1 MLATLDKTENALMTF
16 FEGSV
21 TKDTLQQVITF
32 TPEQNV
38 PQSLLFRFSKWLGL
52 VDKDDLAGVPHY
64 INIENLNTLPTL
76 TTAVDG
82 DKKAKEDIGL
92 YVNLAGQARV
102 SIEGEHGSMP
112 ATKVNIAQF
121 GRQEMLSGAL
131 FGRKF
136 TSHLVLN
143 PITGNIESL
152 TTEPLE

>member
-1 MLATLDKTENALMTF
+1 M
-16 FEGSV
+16 
-21 TKDTLQQVITF
+21 
-32 TPEQNV
+32 
-38 PQSLLFRFSKWLGL
+38 
-52 VDKDDLAGVPHY
+52 
-64 INIENLNTLPTL
+64 
-76 TTAVDG
+76 
-82 DKKAKEDIGL
+82 